1 MENQN
6 NGQLNHL
13 RDTLLQVAD
22 RLTSLQNSQNNNSEG
37 KVGWIFR
44 STKLLHAACI
54 PVLPRC
60 VRKKKLI
67 QASAEAIQKYSSK
80 ALVAFRT

>member
-6 NGQLNHL
+6 NGQLSHL

-37 KVGWIFR
+37 KVCWIFR
-44 STKLLHAACI
+44 SSKLLHAACI
-54 PVLPRC
+54 PVFVFVLLSS
-60 VRKKKLI
+60 KLI
-67 QASAEAIQKYSSK
+67 YANINVDMTNSD
-80 ALVAFRT
+80 VDV